1 MRAKPLLLVVVIAFG
16 AHLVAKRLSAAKA
29 LPSAGASTSAS
40 PIPSTSTSTSTSTSA
55 RPVGSAAPL
64 MGIDDEAWTGVLL
77 AQAVDLTARIETKV
91 IGFSFRVGDAVHAG
105 DAIAELETTAQKH
118 EIAAAE
124 AAVRASRADA
134 WNASVSVA
142 QARDRQNRRG
152 RVMQVGAT
160 AIPLVSEEELADSK
174 FDALSASSRAS
185 AASAMAEERQ
195 ARLAHLRQVVT
206 DATLRAPFDGVVATR
221 YVELGAHVRNG
232 QPVVRVV
239 RRGALRVRFAVPEA
253 EAGSLSIGSRIRLEW
268 DDRALHAVIDRIAPE
283 VESASSSVVMEAEVE
298 AAPPEGNEK
307 SALAG
312 RVVGV
317 RRAKPSLN

>member
-1 MRAKPLLLVVVIAFG
+1 MRVKPLFLVVVIAFG
-16 AHLVAKRLSAAKA
+16 AHLVAKRLSAAKGPA
-29 LPSAGASTSAS
+29 AGATTAAASAATASPSA
-40 PIPSTSTSTSTSTSA
+40 STSTSTSTSVSTS
-55 RPVGSAAPL
+55 VV
-64 MGIDDEAWTGVLL
+64 DDEAWTGVLL

-91 IGFSFRVGDAVHAG
+91 VGFSFRVGDTVHAG
-105 DAIAELETTAQKH
+105 DAVAELETTAQKH

-239 RRGALRVRFAVPEA
+239 RRGALRVRFAVPEV
-253 EAGSLSIGSRIRLEW
+253 EASSLSIGSRVRLEW
-268 DDRALHAVIDRIAPE
+268 DDRALHAVIDRVAPE

-298 AAPPEGNEK
+298 ASPPEANEK

-317 RRAKPSLN
+317 RRARPNVN

>member
-1 MRAKPLLLVVVIAFG
+1 MRAKASMLVVVIAFG
-16 AHLVAKRLSAAKA
+16 AHLAAKRMSAPKAVASSSASASAAA
-29 LPSAGASTSAS
+29 VAA
-40 PIPSTSTSTSTSTSA
+40 
-55 RPVGSAAPL
+55 AAP
-64 MGIDDEAWTGVLL
+64 MFPIDDEAWTGVLL
-77 AQAVDLTARIETKV
+77 AQAVDLTSRIDTKV
-91 IGFSFRVGDAVHAG
+91 AGFSFRVGDAVHAG

-142 QARDRQNRRG
+142 QAKDRQSRRG
-152 RVMQVGAT
+152 RVMQVGST

-195 ARLAHLRQVVT
+195 ARLAHLRQTVA

-221 YVELGAHVRNG
+221 FVELGAHVRNG
-232 QPVVRVV
+232 QAVVRIV

-253 EAGSLSIGSRIRLEW
+253 EAASLSMGSRVRLEW
-268 DDRALHAVIDRIAPE
+268 DDRSLFAVVDRVAPE
-283 VESASSSVVMEAEVE
+283 VESASSSVVMEAEVD
-298 AAPPEGNEK
+298 ATPSEGNER

-317 RRAKPSLN
+317 RRAKSNVN